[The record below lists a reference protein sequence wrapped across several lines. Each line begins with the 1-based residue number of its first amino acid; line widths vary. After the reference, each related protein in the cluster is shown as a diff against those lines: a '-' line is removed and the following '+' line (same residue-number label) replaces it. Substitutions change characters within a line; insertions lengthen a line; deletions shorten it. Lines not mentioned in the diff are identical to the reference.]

1 MKGKIVIRLVVTFM
15 FIALFLTGCLGS
27 QTTKETGESVDSST
41 NSITVLV
48 EGGSPAFRVAR
59 ETADEFKELTGYEVI
74 IETAPYIGVY
84 DKLRV
89 EIASRSGSYDVATID
104 ILWFP
109 ALAGGLEPIDDLI
122 TTDVEEDLLPGLIS
136 GGYYNDHVLGLPVWT
151 NAKTLLYR
159 KDLFEDEQ
167 NKKGFKE
174 VFGYELQPPSS
185 WKEYQNAA
193 KFFTQDTTG
202 DGVTDLYGTT
212 VFGAN
217 NGDSVASWLDHALQ
231 AGARSLV
238 IDENGE
244 ILVNSKPY
252 IVALEML
259 TKLLHEDKS
268 VPADALSIASQET
281 SKLFWD
287 GNAAMMLAWG
297 HFYMPSNDPTISK
310 VAGNVGS
317 APMIT
322 GAAGIGTIPGPWYQ
336 IIPHSSKKK
345 DVANKYIEFIYEKND
360 LFMETIG
367 VAARKSVLEKY
378 SKKNGYEH
386 LGPLMTN
393 LSSAQTQNRPPIIEW
408 QQIESEALIP
418 AVQYALSGQKT
429 PQEALDWAAEIIEGI
444 IR

>member
-1 MKGKIVIRLVVTFM
+1 MKGKVAIRLAVIIVL
-15 FIALFLTGCLGS
+15 IAFFLTGCLGG
-27 QTTKETGESVDSST
+27 QTTNEAGENEDSIT

-59 ETADEFKELTGYEVI
+59 ETADEFKKLTGYDVN
-74 IETAPYIGVY
+74 IETAPYIGIY
-84 DKLRV
+84 DKLRA
-89 EIASRSGSYDVATID
+89 EIATRSGSYDVATID

-122 TTDVEEDLLPGLIS
+122 STDVEEDLFPGLIS
-136 GGYYNDHVLGLPVWT
+136 GGHYNDHVLGLPVWT
-151 NAKTLLYR
+151 NTKTLFYR
-159 KDLFEDEQ
+159 KDLFEDEYNQ
-167 NKKGFKE
+167 KAFKE

-185 WKEYQNAA
+185 WKEYQDAA

-217 NGDSVASWLDHALQ
+217 KGDTVASWLDHALQ
-231 AGARSLV
+231 AGAGPLV
-238 IDENGE
+238 ISNNGE
-244 ILVNSKPY
+244 VLVNSKPY
-252 IVALEML
+252 IEALEL
-259 TKLLHEDKS
+259 IIKLLHEDKS
-268 VPADALSIASQET
+268 VPLDALSIASEET

-297 HFYMPSNDPTISK
+297 HFYMRSNDPAISK
-310 VAGNVGS
+310 VAGNVGT

-322 GAAGIGTIPGPWYQ
+322 GSTGIGTVPGPWYQ
-336 IIPHSSKKK
+336 VIPHSSKNK
-345 DVANKYIEFIYEKND
+345 DVAKKYITFIYEKNE

-386 LGPLMTN
+386 LEPLMTN
-393 LSSAQTQNRPPIIEW
+393 LTSAQTQNRPPIIEW
-408 QQIESEALIP
+408 QQIESEALVP

-444 IR
+444 IH